1 MLTEATPT
9 PTKKDRET
17 ERERERDRE
26 RETRKERFNEADM
39 PGRDP
44 ADHRGPPLLSLSS
57 SCSCSLLRSTRSF

>member
-9 PTKKDRET
+9 PTKKDRER
-17 ERERERDRE
+17 ERERER
-26 RETRKERFNEADM
+26 ETRRERFNEADM

-57 SCSCSLLRSTRSF
+57 SC

>member
-17 ERERERDRE
+17 ERERERE

-57 SCSCSLLRSTRSF
+57 SC

>member
-17 ERERERDRE
+17 ERERQ